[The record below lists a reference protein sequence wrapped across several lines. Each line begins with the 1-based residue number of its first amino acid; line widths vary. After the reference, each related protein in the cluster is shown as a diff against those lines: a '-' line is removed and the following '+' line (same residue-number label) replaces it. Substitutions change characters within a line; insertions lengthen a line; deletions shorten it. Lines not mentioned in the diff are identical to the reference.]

1 VEGMLL
7 LMGDKQINM
16 SPFYNYVP
24 GLINTFKIET
34 NLTKLLIF

>member
-1 VEGMLL
+1 MSL

-16 SPFYNYVP
+16 SPFYNYVHE
-24 GLINTFKIET
+24 LINTFKIET